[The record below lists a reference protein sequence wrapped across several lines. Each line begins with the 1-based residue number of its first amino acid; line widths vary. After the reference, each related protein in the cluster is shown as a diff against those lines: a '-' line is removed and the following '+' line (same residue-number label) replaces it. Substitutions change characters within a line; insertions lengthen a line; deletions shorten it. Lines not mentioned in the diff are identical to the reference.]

1 MLYVLWTG
9 CPWRALSRQDFG
21 PWQTVYDRFVEWK
34 TAGIFERLWA
44 RCLHLYDQ
52 QKGID
57 WQWQAADGT
66 YVRAPRG
73 VWFPYCTPCYAAH
86 RIALRNGRNVRV
98 IADSQRSLR
107 VNPVKV
113 GICRDFRGLS
123 VLHACCGVCHRREK
137 PQERA
142 R

>member
-1 MLYVLWTG
+1 MTTLRKVTDDLWEELEQELPAPPSRAKGGRKRVADRKLLDAMLYVLWTG

-34 TAGIFERLWA
+34 TAGVFERLWA

-52 QKGID
+52 KQGID

-73 VWFPYCTPCYAAH
+73 GTRGGTQSH
-86 RIALRNGRNVRV
+86 RPR
-98 IADSQRSLR
+98 Q
-107 VNPVKV
+107 
-113 GICRDFRGLS
+113 
-123 VLHACCGVCHRREK
+123 
-137 PQERA
+137 A
-142 R
+142 RL

>member
-1 MLYVLWTG
+1 MPWTETTRAQYRRAGLRFASDTTDAEWVLLEPLMPEAAGIGRPRSTDLRMVVNAIFYVLWTG
-9 CPWRALSRQDFG
+9 CPWRALSRQEFG

-52 QKGID
+52 PKGID

-73 VWFPYCTPCYAAH
+73 GKRGRAQSH
-86 RIALRNGRNVRV
+86 RPRQTRL
-98 IADSQRSLR
+98 
-107 VNPVKV
+107 
-113 GICRDFRGLS
+113 
-123 VLHACCGVCHRREK
+123 
-137 PQERA
+137 
-142 R
+142 

>member
-1 MLYVLWTG
+1 MTTPRKVPDELWDELEQELPAPPSRAKGGRKRVEDRKLLAAMLYVLWTG
-9 CPWRALSRQDFG
+9 CPGRALSRHDFG

-73 VWFPYCTPCYAAH
+73 GKRGRTQSH
-86 RIALRNGRNVRV
+86 RPRQTRL
-98 IADSQRSLR
+98 
-107 VNPVKV
+107 
-113 GICRDFRGLS
+113 
-123 VLHACCGVCHRREK
+123 
-137 PQERA
+137 
-142 R
+142 

>member
-1 MLYVLWTG
+1 MTTPRKVPDELWDELEQELPAPPSRAKGGRKRVADRKLLDAMLYVLWTG
-9 CPWRALSRQDFG
+9 CPWRALSRQDCG
-21 PWQTVYDRFVEWK
+21 PWQTVYDRFVEGK

-73 VWFPYCTPCYAAH
+73 GKRGRSQSH
-86 RIALRNGRNVRV
+86 RPRQTRL
-98 IADSQRSLR
+98 
-107 VNPVKV
+107 
-113 GICRDFRGLS
+113 
-123 VLHACCGVCHRREK
+123 
-137 PQERA
+137 
-142 R
+142 